1 MVVPRKMRRDDSL
14 IRSYPNC
21 SRTIRLQKSQP
32 VSTLRGMMSA
42 DAVKSLIDVR
52 GDVASQRKEGMPIG
66 DAKINI
72 DGEKSI
78 ALAECEAVG

>member
-1 MVVPRKMRRDDSL
+1 
-14 IRSYPNC
+14 
-21 SRTIRLQKSQP
+21 
-32 VSTLRGMMSA
+32 MSA

-66 DAKINI
+66 DAKISI